1 MSNDYKDILFAIKD
15 YVCTITINRPKS
27 LNAFTGDTIAELEDA
42 VLRTYDDDSIG
53 VVVLTGAGDRAFS
66 AGGDNRD
73 LVTKIIAA
81 ALAHGRTASGQKPT
95 FREQRFLASSETQI
109 VQERAFQSRF
119 PARQMITDGRVN
131 PRWFRAPA
139 TNFKRLSSTRA
150 W

>member
-1 MSNDYKDILFAIKD
+1 VNGPDRSDQ
-15 YVCTITINRPKS
+15 C
-27 LNAFTGDTIAELEDA
+27 
-42 VLRTYDDDSIG
+42 
-53 VVVLTGAGDRAFS
+53 GAGRRQTTGLVLWFRCPDRAFS

-131 PRWFRAPA
+131 PRWFRAPQP
-139 TNFKRLSSTRA
+139 TSNGFPQLEHGRVLN
-150 W
+150 